1 MHPVRGWADHAA
13 ARGQAASVRAPL
25 RPAEAA
31 ELCATRVFTTY
42 IHTNKRY
49 KGEHRPVH
57 CTGIE
62 TVRRSEDRRA
72 ERSSQAATAHGADRG
87 AHLKTR

>member
-1 MHPVRGWADHAA
+1 MQLLEAKP
-13 ARGQAASVRAPL
+13 RACEPRCAL
-25 RPAEAA
+25 PRQPS
-31 ELCATRVFTTY
+31 CATRVFTTY